1 MNTMTKTI
9 ISGGLSAVLL
19 VAMIATDATGV
30 GRVHPGTEA
39 YFERVAQTI
48 GDVPLQSGCP
58 VEPPSLLEVVPTRAT
73 EVSPQVAVPL
83 HRRCARL
90 SMRRYRGEKRWRQK
104 EQSGRPHAASMSH
117 IWTLSRSWPRLA
129 LLRVGTLSDI
139 VLR

>member
-48 GDVPLQSGCP
+48 GDVPLQSGA
-58 VEPPSLLEVVPTRAT
+58 S
-73 EVSPQVAVPL
+73 
-83 HRRCARL
+83 RC
-90 SMRRYRGEKRWRQK
+90 G
-104 EQSGRPHAASMSH
+104 G
-117 IWTLSRSWPRLA
+117 
-129 LLRVGTLSDI
+129 
-139 VLR
+139 